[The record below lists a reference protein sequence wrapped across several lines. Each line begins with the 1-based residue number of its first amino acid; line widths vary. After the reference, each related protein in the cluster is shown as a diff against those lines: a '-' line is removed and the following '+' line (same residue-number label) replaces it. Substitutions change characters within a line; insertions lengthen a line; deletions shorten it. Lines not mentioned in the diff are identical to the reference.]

1 MGDVKKIMEQI
12 FAGMP
17 PLAEHC
23 MQKQGKN
30 EGTSAQTTT
39 SSSWND
45 GTFLSSQTRVE
56 RAPLTVTLV
65 IKKAK
70 KLKVSRFIVFFI
82 GFGLRQQCRN
92 KIIDDF
98 MVK

>member
-23 MQKQGKN
+23 MQKQGGGN

-45 GTFLSSQTRVE
+45 RKFSSSQTRVE
-56 RAPLTVTLV
+56 RAPLIVTLV

-70 KLKVSRFIVFFI
+70 KTKGFKVHSFFYRFWF
-82 GFGLRQQCRN
+82 
-92 KIIDDF
+92 KAT
-98 MVK
+98 M